1 MKNFFLK
8 YKKILLIAALIV
20 IVIFAFFYFRS
31 CKSQKPQPAF
41 LHRDSVTETKIDSI
55 KKDSEII
62 DLKKQ
67 ISSEKITVQ
76 KYERKL
82 NQKILTKD
90 YEIIKVSPADS
101 AYSHV
106 IEFLNGF
113 NPEPEE

>member
-1 MKNFFLK
+1 MSNKIKIIASASAVFLFAV
-8 YKKILLIAALIV
+8 LFMLII
-20 IVIFAFFYFRS
+20 RS

-41 LHRDSVTETKIDSI
+41 LHRDSITEIKIDSI

-62 DLKKQ
+62 ELKKQ

-113 NPEPEE
+113 HPEE

>member
-1 MKNFFLK
+1 MNNKLIGVLAFTAGASIGVVATWKLLE
-8 YKKILLIAALIV
+8 KKHEEAM
-20 IVIFAFFYFRS
+20 
-31 CKSQKPQPAF
+31 Q
-41 LHRDSVTETKIDSI
+41 EEIDSI